1 MVFRKNPIFVR
12 EMTCAA
18 GPHCSAFSSPPPSS
32 PASAAGPSL
41 LFDVSSG
48 KVLYAEDQ
56 DNQWHPASLTK
67 LMTAYLAF
75 EAVKSGKLALT
86 QKITCSAVANAEPPS
101 KVGLPIGGELTVDK
115 ALQAL
120 IIKSANDVAVM
131 LAEAIGGNEG
141 DFVAKMNA
149 AAQRLGMSRTKFVN
163 PNGLPADDQV
173 TTARDLAKLSRAI
186 VTDFPEFAHYWSMP
200 QMRLGKNRV
209 RSHNGLLD
217 TVEGAD
223 GMKTGFTC
231 DFGFNIVASATRDGR
246 RLVAVVLGDSSI
258 ADRNTRAA
266 GLLEYG
272 FQQTGLTQVFNTQTV
287 DNMPLNP
294 SAEGAKSVR
303 ASIESWACNP
313 KPHIINAH
321 RGGKKTA
328 KKGAKKDKDA
338 VKAAQASTEADTTT
352 GTLQTEVKPVLRAEE
367 E

>member
-1 MVFRKNPIFVR
+1 MRRGTALLGLLFV
-12 EMTCAA
+12 AA
-18 GPHCSAFSSPPPSS
+18 LSV

-75 EAVKSGKLALT
+75 EAVKNGKLALT

-131 LAEAIGGNEG
+131 LAEAIGGSEG

-231 DFGFNIVASATRDGR
+231 DSGFNIVASATRDGR

-272 FQQTGLTQVFNTQTV
+272 FRQTGLTQVFNTQTV
-287 DNMPLNP
+287 DSMPLNP
-294 SAEGAKSVR
+294 SVEGVKSVR

-321 RGGKKTA
+321 KGGKKTA
-328 KKGAKKDKDA
+328 KKGAKKDRDA
-338 VKAAQASTEADTTT
+338 VKAAQANTEADTTT
-352 GTLQTEVKPVLRAEE
+352 GALQTEVKPVLRAEE

>member
-1 MVFRKNPIFVR
+1 
-12 EMTCAA
+12 
-18 GPHCSAFSSPPPSS
+18 
-32 PASAAGPSL
+32 
-41 LFDVSSG
+41 
-48 KVLYAEDQ
+48 
-56 DNQWHPASLTK
+56 
-67 LMTAYLAF
+67 
-75 EAVKSGKLALT
+75 
-86 QKITCSAVANAEPPS
+86 
-101 KVGLPIGGELTVDK
+101 
-115 ALQAL
+115 
-120 IIKSANDVAVM
+120 M

-231 DFGFNIVASATRDGR
+231 DSGFNIVASATRDGR

-272 FQQTGLTQVFNTQTV
+272 FQQTGLTQGFNTQTV
-287 DNMPLNP
+287 DSMPLNP

-321 RGGKKTA
+321 KGGKKTA

-338 VKAAQASTEADTTT
+338 VKAAQANTDADTTT
-352 GTLQTEVKPVLRAEE
+352 GALQTEVKPVLRAEE
-367 E
+367 

>member
-1 MVFRKNPIFVR
+1 MRRGTALLGLLFV
-12 EMTCAA
+12 AA
-18 GPHCSAFSSPPPSS
+18 LSV

-75 EAVKSGKLALT
+75 EAVKNGKLALT

-131 LAEAIGGNEG
+131 LAEAIGGSEG

-231 DFGFNIVASATRDGR
+231 DSGFNIVASATRDGR

-321 RGGKKTA
+321 RGGKKTG

-338 VKAAQASTEADTTT
+338 VKAAQANTEADTTT

>member
-1 MVFRKNPIFVR
+1 MRRGTVLFALLLVATFTSRAI
-12 EMTCAA
+12 
-18 GPHCSAFSSPPPSS
+18 
-32 PASAAGPSL
+32 AAGPSL

-56 DNQWHPASLTK
+56 DNQWHPASLAK

-75 EAVKSGKLALT
+75 EAVKSGKLTLN
-86 QKITCSAVANAEPPS
+86 QKIACSVAAHSEPPS

-131 LAEAIGGNEG
+131 LAEAIGGSEA
-141 DFVAKMNA
+141 DFVAKMNTT
-149 AAQRLGMSRTKFVN
+149 AQRLGMSRTKFVN

-186 VTDFPEFAHYWSMP
+186 VTEFPEFAHYWSMP

-223 GMKTGFTC
+223 GLKTGFTC
-231 DFGFNIVASATRDGR
+231 DSGFNIVASATRDGR
-246 RLVAVVLGDSSI
+246 RLVAVVLGDSS
-258 ADRNTRAA
+258 AAERNTRASS
-266 GLLEYG
+266 LLEYG
-272 FQQTGLTQVFNTQTV
+272 FQQTGLTQIFHAQTV

-294 SAEGAKSVR
+294 TTEGVKSVR
-303 ASIESWACNP
+303 TSVESWACNP
-313 KPHIINAH
+313 KPHIINAQKG
-321 RGGKKTA
+321 RKRTA
-328 KKGAKKDKDA
+328 KKTGKKDKDA
-338 VKAAQASTEADTTT
+338 VKAEASAEAGAEADVTT
-352 GTLQTEVKPVLRAEE
+352 GALKTEVKPILRAQEE
-367 E
+367 

>member
-1 MVFRKNPIFVR
+1 MRRGTALIGLLLV
-12 EMTCAA
+12 A
-18 GPHCSAFSSPPPSS
+18 GMSS

-56 DNQWHPASLTK
+56 DNQWHPASLAK

-75 EAVKSGKLALT
+75 EAVKGGKLALN
-86 QKITCSAVANAEPPS
+86 QKIACSTAAHSEPPS

-131 LAEAIGGNEG
+131 LAEAIGGSEA

-149 AAQRLGMSRTKFVN
+149 TAQRLGMSRTKFIN
-163 PNGLPADDQV
+163 PNGLPAEDQV

-186 VTDFPEFAHYWSMP
+186 VTEFPEFARYWSMP

-231 DFGFNIVASATRDGR
+231 DSGFNIVASATRDGR

-258 ADRNTRAA
+258 AERNTRAA

-287 DNMPLNP
+287 DNMPLTP
-294 SAEGAKSVR
+294 TADGVKSVR
-303 ASIESWACNP
+303 TSVESLACNP
-313 KPHIINAH
+313 KPRILNAH
-321 RGGKKTA
+321 KRGKRTA
-328 KKGAKKDKDA
+328 KKAGKKDKEP
-338 VKAAQASTEADTTT
+338 VKAAQASAEADTTT
-352 GTLQTEVKPVLRAEE
+352 GTLKTEVKPVVGAAEE
-367 E
+367 

>member
-1 MVFRKNPIFVR
+1 
-12 EMTCAA
+12 
-18 GPHCSAFSSPPPSS
+18 
-32 PASAAGPSL
+32 
-41 LFDVSSG
+41 
-48 KVLYAEDQ
+48 
-56 DNQWHPASLTK
+56 
-67 LMTAYLAF
+67 
-75 EAVKSGKLALT
+75 
-86 QKITCSAVANAEPPS
+86 
-101 KVGLPIGGELTVDK
+101 
-115 ALQAL
+115 
-120 IIKSANDVAVM
+120 
-131 LAEAIGGNEG
+131 
-141 DFVAKMNA
+141 
-149 AAQRLGMSRTKFVN
+149 
-163 PNGLPADDQV
+163 
-173 TTARDLAKLSRAI
+173 
-186 VTDFPEFAHYWSMP
+186 
-200 QMRLGKNRV
+200 MRLGKNRV

-231 DFGFNIVASATRDGR
+231 DSGFNIVASATRDGR
-246 RLVAVVLGDSSI
+246 RLVAVVLGDSSS

-313 KPHIINAH
+313 KPHIINGH
-321 RGGKKTA
+321 KGGKKTA

-338 VKAAQASTEADTTT
+338 VKAAQANTEADTTT

>member
-1 MVFRKNPIFVR
+1 MRRGTALLGLLF
-12 EMTCAA
+12 AA
-18 GPHCSAFSSPPPSS
+18 AICS

-75 EAVKSGKLALT
+75 EAVKNGKLALT

-131 LAEAIGGNEG
+131 LAEAIGGSEG

-231 DFGFNIVASATRDGR
+231 DSGFNIVASATRDGR

-313 KPHIINAH
+313 KPHILNAH